1 MTTKEK
7 MFEAVSALPD
17 DPGIEEAMETLFFL
31 AKIEK
36 GIEQADSGQTLSHE
50 EVKRRVIK
58 KRT

>member
-17 DPGIEEAMETLFFL
+17 DAGIEEAMETLFFL

-36 GIEQADSGQTLSHE
+36 GMERSDSGQTLSHE
-50 EVKRRVIK
+50 EVSRGAIQ
-58 KRT
+58 

>member
-1 MTTKEK
+1 